1 MEWAGFS
8 QRRQRQRGGE
18 WKDALRP
25 AGPTGKVSSR
35 AETGLIPAGETAR
48 ERRRWTA
55 PTGRIPAGVRLLQ
68 QVGIPVGEPPG
79 SELRSAVTA
88 EADSGPGNSGG
99 DGWDSG
105 PAISG

>member
-1 MEWAGFS
+1 MEGCFEASRADRQSELDSRDRLDSSGRNCAVSGDGGLHRQAGF
-8 QRRQRQRGGE
+8 QQ
-18 WKDALRP
+18 
-25 AGPTGKVSSR
+25 
-35 AETGLIPAGETAR
+35 
-48 ERRRWTA
+48 
-55 PTGRIPAGVRLLQ
+55 GVRLRQ